1 MFFKQKEE
9 KQPCTSSF
17 EHNIEK
23 GDHLIRWTHVLLWP
37 VQVHAICI
45 GSCDASVTLVD
56 FGLTAQEQKQQQQ
69 SSAEE
74 EEQNRPAVSAADQ
87 AMMCAAENHRKAM
100 VGPERIHIVTLTEEK
115 HMRQWRKVEYGKRV
129 DRKFWEF
136 WKKNN
141 EEEEEASEEKEEEE
155 EEEETKENGVGAQEE
170 RTKAM
175 QEPKKAESIDEEEDH
190 YEEFGI
196 KEGSTTGE
204 ISPIKQSWWNSKVID
219 SVDENDECKNLSRSW
234 WRKEATSN
242 ETEESELNES
252 SKKQNGW
259 QLWKSKEN
267 NEDISENV
275 SATSNEESIIC
286 ENDATDHTEEKPA
299 PPSLPK
305 SDPTIIVLARVRY
318 LLTNPQVLPPHNVFH
333 SNSECIAVWCKTGRW
348 STLQASI
355 FLHSTAAGNLKSA
368 VTLAA
373 TAATATTTVST
384 TSTAPAWGIAGWL
397 GFTTTSTST
406 ATVGFLS
413 LHPWLV
419 PLLAGYGIVAVGT
432 PVVLLMKAKKRWEEV
447 TQTLT
452 DGFWE
457 WADSDIYV
465 EAIQSWSD
473 LKK

>member
-1 MFFKQKEE
+1 M
-9 KQPCTSSF
+9 
-17 EHNIEK
+17 
-23 GDHLIRWTHVLLWP
+23 
-37 VQVHAICI
+37 
-45 GSCDASVTLVD
+45 
-56 FGLTAQEQKQQQQ
+56 
-69 SSAEE
+69 
-74 EEQNRPAVSAADQ
+74 
-87 AMMCAAENHRKAM
+87 
-100 VGPERIHIVTLTEEK
+100 
-115 HMRQWRKVEYGKRV
+115 
-129 DRKFWEF
+129 
-136 WKKNN
+136 
-141 EEEEEASEEKEEEE
+141 
-155 EEEETKENGVGAQEE
+155 GAQEE

-397 GFTTTSTST
+397 GLTTTSTST